1 MKKELLFLAALCLAA
16 VQAWGQTTVAQGTC
30 GAEAGGS
37 NLTWT
42 LTSDG
47 TLTISGTGDMADFI
61 SGNQP
66 WEEHLAAIRTA
77 VVQEGVTSVGHDFLS
92 DCTGLTVLS

>member
-47 TLTISGTGDMADFI
+47 TLTISGTGDMADFLW
-61 SGNQP
+61 QP
-66 WEEHLAAIRTA
+66 T
-77 VVQEGVTSVGHDFLS
+77 VGRLPDGHPHRRGAGGRDERGARFPQRLHGA
-92 DCTGLTVLS
+92 DLH